1 MINLEAEKK
10 FEEIKKWFLQES
22 KRIDD
27 KYPYNGALDHSVEA
41 SDERTNLR
49 NEFNKRLNE
58 IGKKYNLIK

>member
-1 MINLEAEKK
+1 MTNLEAEKE
-10 FEEIKKWFLQES
+10 FEELKKWFLEES
-22 KRIDD
+22 NKIDE

-58 IGKKYNLIK
+58 IGRKYKLK